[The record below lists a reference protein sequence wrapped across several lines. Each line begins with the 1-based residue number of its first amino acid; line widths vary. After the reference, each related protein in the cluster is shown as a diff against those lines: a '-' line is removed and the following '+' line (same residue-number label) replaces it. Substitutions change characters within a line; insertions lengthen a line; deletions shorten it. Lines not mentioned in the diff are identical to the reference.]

1 MTLYRYV
8 NDTLQPAQVVV
19 GGNELGNVPPNDF
32 KLFAARPGEEMEVYV
47 KDSPKEP
54 RHLVESGTVRELA
67 VRVRL
72 V

>member
-1 MTLYRYV
+1 MTLYQYV
-8 NDTLQPAQVVV
+8 NDKHRAAQVVV
-19 GGNELGNVPPNDF
+19 GGNELGKVPPNDF
-32 KLFAARPGEEMEVYV
+32 KLFAARPEEEMEVYV
-47 KDSPKEP
+47 KVSPRQP

>member
-1 MTLYRYV
+1 MTLYQYV
-8 NDTLQPAQVVV
+8 NDKHQPAQVVV
-19 GGNELGNVPPNDF
+19 GGNELGKVPPNDF
-32 KLFAARPGEEMEVYV
+32 KLFAARPEEEMEVYV
-47 KDSPKEP
+47 KDSSKEP